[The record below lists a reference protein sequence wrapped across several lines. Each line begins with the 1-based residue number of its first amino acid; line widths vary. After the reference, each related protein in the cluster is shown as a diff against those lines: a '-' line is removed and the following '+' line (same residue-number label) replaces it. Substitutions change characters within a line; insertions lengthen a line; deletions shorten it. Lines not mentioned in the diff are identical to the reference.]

1 MRSTCFVFLSRNVSL
16 HGPRIGQISKWVH
29 AVRLNTGAALV
40 VVDVVM
46 CVVGVVVVVSVG
58 AITLAPA

>member
-1 MRSTCFVFLSRNVSL
+1 LVTN
-16 HGPRIGQISKWVH
+16 